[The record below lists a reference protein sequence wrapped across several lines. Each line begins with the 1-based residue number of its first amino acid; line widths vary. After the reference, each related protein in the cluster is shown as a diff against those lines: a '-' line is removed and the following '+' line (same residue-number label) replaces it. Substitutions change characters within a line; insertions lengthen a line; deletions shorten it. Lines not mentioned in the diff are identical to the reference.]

1 MLKELH
7 DQGIMTHMPFLT
19 PGEDGQPVLLFCRA
33 DESHIWK
40 ACYRLPDGSIHRLDT
55 GLPSDVCECAPTAW
69 YDGDGWHVSF
79 IAGGAADDPLY
90 RLYRMDGPALDQ
102 LGKPVAVHATR
113 AGFVH
118 GDRLVH
124 ADMENLIH
132 VLQPSG
138 DLDIELPGAFIYRVA
153 YRADQPDT
161 LLISGQWQM
170 EDDVFTLE
178 YDLQTSQQNTI
189 ECDGLPA
196 YKCTILGDQMLYAQR
211 IGEHF
216 ESRRINTAVASSRR
230 STSAA
235 ARRQPGQVEPI
246 VTQPT
251 GGCGCR
257 GGSGPG
263 GITVT
268 RASCLECIE
277 KHLGAAYVLLTETRD
292 GYAHR
297 LRAIGHLHEAE
308 DESQEWPQL
317 HAVIREARKRYQA
330 AGEMPDWN
338 GLDGM
343 LAEVREQIKQAS
355 A

>member
-1 MLKELH
+1 MLKAIH
-7 DQGIMTHMPFLT
+7 DQGLMTHMPFLT
-19 PGEDGQPVLLFCRA
+19 PGEDERPMLFFCQA

-40 ACYRLPDGSIHRLDT
+40 TYYRLANGEIHRLTTD
-55 GLPSDVCECAPTAW
+55 LSPEVCECSPTAW
-69 YDGDGWHVSF
+69 HDAAGWHVSF
-79 IAGGAADDPLY
+79 IAGGAENDPLY
-90 RLYRMDGPALDQ
+90 HLYRMDGSTLDQ
-102 LGKPVAVHATR
+102 LSKPVAIQPTR

-124 ADMENLIH
+124 ADMANLIH
-132 VLQPSG
+132 VRQPSG
-138 DLDIELPGAFIYRVA
+138 DFDIELPGAFIYRVA

-161 LLISGQWQM
+161 LLISGQWQT

-178 YDLQTSQQNTI
+178 YDLKTGQQSLI

-196 YKCTILGDQMLYAQR
+196 YKCTILGDQLLYAQR

-216 ESRRINTAVASSRR
+216 ESRQIASAVASSRR
-230 STSAA
+230 SVNTA
-235 ARRQPGQVEPI
+235 ARRQPNEVEPI

-257 GGSGPG
+257 GGSGPN
-263 GITVT
+263 GIVVT

-308 DESQEWPQL
+308 DESQEWPEL
-317 HAVIREARKRYQA
+317 HAAIRDARKAYQA
-330 AGEMPDWN
+330 DGTMPDWEA
-338 GLDGM
+338 
-343 LAEVREQIKQAS
+343 LAQGVVRTATTK
-355 A
+355 

>member
-19 PGEDGQPVLLFCRA
+19 AGEDGQPVLLFCQA

-40 ACYRLPDGSIHRLDT
+40 TYYRLPDGSIHRLET

-79 IAGGAADDPLY
+79 IAGGAADNPLY
-90 RLYRMDGPALDQ
+90 RLYRMDGPTLDQ
-102 LGKPVAVHATR
+102 LGQPVAVRATR
-113 AGFVH
+113 AGFVY

-178 YDLQTSQQNTI
+178 YDLQTGQQNI
-189 ECDGLPA
+189 LECDGLPA

-235 ARRQPGQVEPI
+235 VRRQPGQVKPI

-277 KHLGAAYVLLTETRD
+277 KHLGAAYVLLTETRE

-308 DESQEWPQL
+308 DESQEWPDL
-317 HAVIREARKRYQA
+317 HAAIREVRKDYQA
-330 AGEMPDWN
+330 DSTMPDWEALYE
-338 GLDGM
+338 GVQ
-343 LAEVREQIKQAS
+343 EVHS
-355 A
+355 TLP

>member
-7 DQGIMTHMPFLT
+7 DQGLMTHMPFLT
-19 PGEDGQPVLLFCRA
+19 PGEDGQPVLLFCQA

-40 ACYRLPDGSIHRLDT
+40 ACYRLPDGSVRRLDT

-69 YDGDGWHVSF
+69 YDTDGWHVAF
-79 IAGGAADDPLY
+79 IAGGAQENPLY
-90 RLYRMDGPALDQ
+90 HLYRMDGSALDQ
-102 LGKPVAVHATR
+102 LSRAVAVHPTR
-113 AGFVH
+113 AGFVF

-124 ADMENLIH
+124 ADMANLIH
-132 VLQPSG
+132 VRQPSN

-161 LLISGQWQM
+161 LLISGQWQT

-178 YDLQTSQQNTI
+178 YDLQTGQQDLL

-196 YKCTILGDQMLYAQR
+196 YKCTILGDQLLYAQR

-216 ESRRINTAVASSRR
+216 ESRHIASAVTSSRR
-230 STSAA
+230 SVNTAV
-235 ARRQPGQVEPI
+235 RRQPNEVEPI

-251 GGCGCR
+251 GKCGCR
-257 GGSGPG
+257 GGLDSNGVA
-263 GITVT
+263 VT

-308 DESQEWPQL
+308 DESQEWPDL
-317 HAVIREARKRYQA
+317 HMAIREARKAYQA
-330 AGEMPDWN
+330 DGTLPDWEA
-338 GLDGM
+338 
-343 LAEVREQIKQAS
+343 LAQGVAQTAATK
-355 A
+355 

>member
-1 MLKELH
+1 M
-7 DQGIMTHMPFLT
+7 
-19 PGEDGQPVLLFCRA
+19 
-33 DESHIWK
+33 
-40 ACYRLPDGSIHRLDT
+40 
-55 GLPSDVCECAPTAW
+55 
-69 YDGDGWHVSF
+69 
-79 IAGGAADDPLY
+79 
-90 RLYRMDGPALDQ
+90 
-102 LGKPVAVHATR
+102 
-113 AGFVH
+113 
-118 GDRLVH
+118 
-124 ADMENLIH
+124 
-132 VLQPSG
+132 
-138 DLDIELPGAFIYRVA
+138 
-153 YRADQPDT
+153 
-161 LLISGQWQM
+161 ISGQWQT

-178 YDLQTSQQNTI
+178 YDLQTGQQNTL

-216 ESRRINTAVASSRR
+216 ESRRISTASESSRR
-230 STSAA
+230 SVSTAV
-235 ARRQPGQVEPI
+235 RRQPGQVEPI

-251 GGCGCR
+251 GKCGCR
-257 GGSGPG
+257 GGSGQN

-317 HAVIREARKRYQA
+317 HAVIREARKQYQA
-330 AGEMPDWN
+330 AEEMPDWN

-343 LAEVREQIKQAS
+343 LAEVRDQVKPAS